1 MIKLLLILFLI
12 TTTWAS
18 DDEKASSIFNLIAKN
33 ITEKSS
39 PNVYLHKGNSSLEK
53 YPGNLNITTECAKA
67 DLVILST
74 TKDIPKECLEKILF
88 GTRYSHLK
96 NKDVVGSFFWQ
107 KGRPNILFY
116 KQRLEEHKIKLDSS
130 FDRYIEN

>member
-1 MIKLLLILFLI
+1 LIKLLLILFLI

-18 DDEKASSIFNLIAKN
+18 DDKKASSIFNLIAKN
-33 ITEKSS
+33 ITDKPF

-96 NKDVVGSFFWQ
+96 NRDVVGSFFWQ

-116 KQRLEEHKIKLDSS
+116 KQRLKEHKIKLDSS

>member
-18 DDEKASSIFNLIAKN
+18 DDKKASNIFNLIAMKL
-33 ITEKSS
+33 TDKST
-39 PNVYLHKGNSSLEK
+39 PTIYLHKGNSSLEK

-74 TKDIPKECLEKILF
+74 TKDIPKECLTKILF

-130 FDRYIEN
+130 FDRYIED

>member
-1 MIKLLLILFLI
+1 LIKLLLILFLI

-18 DDEKASSIFNLIAKN
+18 DDKKASNIFNLIAMKL
-33 ITEKSS
+33 TDKST
-39 PNVYLHKGNSSLEK
+39 PTIYLHKGNSSLEK

-116 KQRLEEHKIKLDSS
+116 KQRLKEHKIKLDSS